1 MSQDPESVRTAR
13 WIDLGDLP
21 PLRLHAAYAGLAE
34 AQAAGDAPIVLWA
47 RSNRPHLSV
56 GATQS
61 PDVELDM
68 AASRRAG
75 IEVVRR
81 PLGGGTVLVD
91 AWQRALFV
99 ILPCARLSPRVFIR
113 RCLEPLVRTYR
124 RFGIAAAVAGDT
136 DIVVDG
142 VKLSGS
148 GAATLGAS
156 LVFGSS
162 FVQRF
167 DHELFCRLIRAPSE
181 GFRDWLREALRA
193 GFRAWPPSPAWP
205 GEEALR
211 TVWRQEVEAC
221 LGWRCED
228 SALRATE
235 RQAIERA
242 EAELRTAAFEDTGR
256 RRVPHGI
263 KINAGTFLFE
273 SHDERGWLRILRRD
287 DRIVRLAAQDPAVT
301 PRLQHCLGC
310 PPQAAVLAARLAGVL
325 PRGEVDYW
333 AMRIETTAR
342 TAEV

>member
-1 MSQDPESVRTAR
+1 MRSAR
-13 WIDLGDLP
+13 WIDLGELP

-34 AQAAGDAPIVLWA
+34 AQAAGDAPILLWA
-47 RSNRPHLSV
+47 RSARPHLSV

-61 PDVELDM
+61 PDVELDL
-68 AASRRAG
+68 AASRQAG

-91 AWQRALFV
+91 AWQLALFV
-99 ILPCARLSPRVFIR
+99 ILPGARLSPRAFIR

-124 RFGIAAAVAGDT
+124 RFGIAACVAADT

-148 GAATLGAS
+148 GAATVGAS

-181 GFRDWLREALRA
+181 GFRDWLRAALRA
-193 GFRAWPPSPAWP
+193 GFRPWPPSPPWP
-205 GEEALR
+205 GELALR
-211 TVWRQEVEAC
+211 TVLRQEVETC

-228 SALRATE
+228 SG
-235 RQAIERA
+235 
-242 EAELRTAAFEDTGR
+242 LRTAERAAIARAETELRAATTNEDTGR

-273 SHDERGWLRILRRD
+273 SRDERGWLRILCCD
-287 DRIVRLAAQDPAVT
+287 DRIARLAAQDPAVT
-301 PRLQHCLGC
+301 PRLQPCLGC
-310 PPQAAVLAARLAGVL
+310 PPQAVVLTARLAGVL
-325 PRGEVDYW
+325 PRSEVDYW
-333 AMRIETTAR
+333 ARRIETTAH
-342 TAEV
+342 TPEV